1 MQKPFHSPPSPSQ
14 ELASMSQTRSVT
26 HYGLWSLVFG
36 LAVVLAWAI
45 WAPIDEGVPAQGLV
59 TLDTKRKTIQ
69 HLQGGIV
76 KEVLVREGDT
86 VKEGQVLMT
95 LEQAVVRAN
104 LESVRQHYQAL
115 RAAESRLLAE
125 QQGLPKINW
134 HPDLHSARSDALV
147 AQHQLIQEQLF
158 ASRRSS
164 LQASLAALAESLAGQ
179 EALQLGSQRMLNE
192 RRTQLR
198 LVQEELTNIQ
208 DLVKEGYMP
217 RNKELELNRNQAE
230 VSSVIAD
237 IESNSQRL
245 SRSTE
250 EVRQRMKV
258 TRLEY
263 QKEIE
268 NQLAEI
274 RREVQADAEKLTAV
288 TQDMERT
295 DIRSPAAGQV
305 VGLSVQTVGAVVGPG
320 QHLMDIVPERAPLMV
335 EARIPPHVIDRVKL
349 GLMTDIRF
357 SSFAHSP
364 QLVVEG
370 EMKSISGDLLT
381 DTESHQSYY
390 LARIDITDKGK
401 QALASRAIQP
411 GMTAEVVI
419 RTGERSMLTYLM
431 YPLVRRLA
439 QSMKEE

>member
-1 MQKPFHSPPSPSQ
+1 
-14 ELASMSQTRSVT
+14 MSQTRSVT
-26 HYGLWSLVFG
+26 HYGLWSLVVG
-36 LAVVLAWAI
+36 LAVILAWAI

-59 TLDTKRKTIQ
+59 TLDTKRKAIQ

-76 KEVLVREGDT
+76 KEVLVREGDA

-125 QQGLPKINW
+125 QQGLSKITW
-134 HPDLHSARSDALV
+134 HADLHSAHGDALV
-147 AQHQLIQEQLF
+147 AQHQMIQEQLF

-179 EALQLGSQRMLNE
+179 EALLLGSQRMLSE

-198 LVQEELTNIQ
+198 LVQEELSGIQ

-217 RNKELELNRNQAE
+217 RNKELELHRNQAE

-295 DIRSPAAGQV
+295 DIRSPASGQV
-305 VGLSVQTVGAVVGPG
+305 VGLSVQTIGAVVAPG

-335 EARIPPHVIDRVKL
+335 EARIPPHVIDRVKP

-370 EMKSISGDLLT
+370 QMMSVSGDLLT
-381 DTESHQSYY
+381 DIENHQSYY

>member
-1 MQKPFHSPPSPSQ
+1 
-14 ELASMSQTRSVT
+14 MSQTRSAT
-26 HYGLWSLVFG
+26 HYGLWSLIIG
-36 LAVVLAWAI
+36 LGFLLAWAAF
-45 WAPIDEGVPAQGLV
+45 APMDEGVPAQGLV
-59 TLDTKRKTIQ
+59 TLDTKRKAIQ

-76 KEVLVREGDT
+76 KEVMVREGEV
-86 VKEGQVLMT
+86 VKEGQILMV

-104 LESVRQHYQAL
+104 LESARQHYQAL

-125 QQGLPKINW
+125 QQNLSKIAW
-134 HPDLHSARSDALV
+134 HTDLQNTRADSLV
-147 AQHQLIQEQLF
+147 AQHQQIQEQLF
-158 ASRRSS
+158 KSRRLS
-164 LQASLAALAESLAGQ
+164 LQASLAALSESLAGQ
-179 EALQLGSQRMLNE
+179 EALQIGSQRMLVE
-192 RRTQLR
+192 RKTQQR
-198 LVQEELTNIQ
+198 LIQEELAGIQ

-217 RNKELELNRNQAE
+217 RSKELELNRNLAE

-237 IESNSQRL
+237 IESNNQRL
-245 SRSTE
+245 TRSIE

-258 TRLEY
+258 ARLEY

-295 DIRSPAAGQV
+295 EIRSPAAGQV
-305 VGLSVQTVGAVVGPG
+305 VGLTVQTVGAVIAPG
-320 QHLMDIVPERAPLMV
+320 QHVMDIVPEQAPLMV
-335 EARIPPHVIDRVKL
+335 EARVPPHVIDRVKP

-370 EMKSISGDLLT
+370 RMMSVSGDLLT
-381 DTESHQSYY
+381 DSENHQSYY
-390 LARIDITDKGK
+390 LARIDLTESGRRT
-401 QALASRAIQP
+401 LASRTIQP

>member
-1 MQKPFHSPPSPSQ
+1 
-14 ELASMSQTRSVT
+14 MSQTRSAT
-26 HYGLWSLVFG
+26 HYGLWSLIIG
-36 LAVVLAWAI
+36 LGFLLAWAAF
-45 WAPIDEGVPAQGLV
+45 APMDEGVPAQGLV
-59 TLDTKRKTIQ
+59 TLDTKRKAIQ

-76 KEVLVREGDT
+76 KEVMVREGEV
-86 VKEGQVLMT
+86 VKEGQTLMI

-104 LESVRQHYQAL
+104 LESARQHYQAL

-125 QQGLPKINW
+125 QQNLPKIAW
-134 HPDLHSARSDALV
+134 HGDLQNARADSLV
-147 AQHQLIQEQLF
+147 AQHQQIQEQLF
-158 ASRRSS
+158 KSRRSA
-164 LQASLAALAESLAGQ
+164 LQASLAALSESLAGQ
-179 EALQLGSQRMLNE
+179 EALQAGSQRMLTE
-192 RRTQLR
+192 RKTQQR
-198 LVQEELTNIQ
+198 LIQEELNGIQ

-217 RNKELELNRNQAE
+217 RSKELELNRNLAE

-237 IESNSQRL
+237 IESNNQRL
-245 SRSTE
+245 TRSIE

-295 DIRSPAAGQV
+295 EIRSPASGQV
-305 VGLSVQTVGAVVGPG
+305 VGLTVQTVGAVIAPG
-320 QHLMDIVPERAPLMV
+320 QHVMDIVPEQAPLMV
-335 EARIPPHVIDRVKL
+335 EARIPPHVIDRVKP

-370 EMKSISGDLLT
+370 RMMSVSGDLLT
-381 DTESHQSYY
+381 DSENHQSYY
-390 LARIDITDKGK
+390 LARIDLTEKGRR
-401 QALASRAIQP
+401 ALASRTIQP
-411 GMTAEVVI
+411 GMMAEVVI

>member
-1 MQKPFHSPPSPSQ
+1 
-14 ELASMSQTRSVT
+14 MSQTRSVT

>member
-1 MQKPFHSPPSPSQ
+1 
-14 ELASMSQTRSVT
+14 MSQTRSAT
-26 HYGLWSLVFG
+26 HYGLWSLIIG
-36 LAVVLAWAI
+36 LGFLLAWAAF
-45 WAPIDEGVPAQGLV
+45 APMDEGVPAQGLV
-59 TLDTKRKTIQ
+59 TLDTKRKAIQ

-76 KEVLVREGDT
+76 KEVMVREGEV
-86 VKEGQVLMT
+86 VKEGQTLMI

-125 QQGLPKINW
+125 QQNLSKIAW
-134 HPDLHSARSDALV
+134 HGDLQNARADSLV
-147 AQHQLIQEQLF
+147 AQHQQIQEQLF
-158 ASRRSS
+158 KSRRSA
-164 LQASLAALAESLAGQ
+164 LQASLAALSESLAGQ
-179 EALQLGSQRMLNE
+179 EALQVGSQRMLIE
-192 RRTQLR
+192 RKTQQR
-198 LVQEELTNIQ
+198 LIQEELSGIQ

-217 RNKELELNRNQAE
+217 RSKELELNRNLAE

-237 IESNSQRL
+237 IESNNQRL
-245 SRSTE
+245 TRSIE

-295 DIRSPAAGQV
+295 EIRSPASGQV
-305 VGLSVQTVGAVVGPG
+305 VGLTVQTVGAVIAPG
-320 QHLMDIVPERAPLMV
+320 QHVMDIVPEQAPLMV
-335 EARIPPHVIDRVKL
+335 EARIPPHVIDRVKP

-370 EMKSISGDLLT
+370 RMMSVSGDLLT
-381 DTESHQSYY
+381 DSENHQSYY
-390 LARIDITDKGK
+390 LARIDLTEKGRR
-401 QALASRAIQP
+401 ALASRTIQP
-411 GMTAEVVI
+411 GMMAEVVI

>member
-1 MQKPFHSPPSPSQ
+1 
-14 ELASMSQTRSVT
+14 MSQTRSAT
-26 HYGLWSLVFG
+26 HYGLWSLIIG
-36 LAVVLAWAI
+36 LGFLLAWAAF
-45 WAPIDEGVPAQGLV
+45 APMDEGVPAQGLV

-76 KEVLVREGDT
+76 KEVMVREGEV
-86 VKEGQVLMT
+86 VKEGQTLMI

-125 QQGLPKINW
+125 QQNLPKIAW
-134 HPDLHSARSDALV
+134 HSDLQNTRADSLV
-147 AQHQLIQEQLF
+147 AQHQQIQEQLF
-158 ASRRSS
+158 KSRRSA
-164 LQASLAALAESLAGQ
+164 LQASLAALSESLAGQ
-179 EALQLGSQRMLNE
+179 EALQIGSQRMLIE
-192 RRTQLR
+192 RKTQQR
-198 LVQEELTNIQ
+198 LIQEELSGIQ

-217 RNKELELNRNQAE
+217 RSKELELNRNLAE

-237 IESNSQRL
+237 IESNNQRL
-245 SRSTE
+245 TRSIE

-295 DIRSPAAGQV
+295 EIRSPASGQV
-305 VGLSVQTVGAVVGPG
+305 VGLTVQTVGAVIAPG
-320 QHLMDIVPERAPLMV
+320 QHVMDIVPEQAPLMV
-335 EARIPPHVIDRVKL
+335 EARIPPHVIDRVKP

-370 EMKSISGDLLT
+370 RMMSVSGDLLT
-381 DTESHQSYY
+381 DSENHQSYY
-390 LARIDITDKGK
+390 LARIDLTEKGRR
-401 QALASRAIQP
+401 ALASRTIQP
-411 GMTAEVVI
+411 GMMAEVVI

>member
-1 MQKPFHSPPSPSQ
+1 LS
-14 ELASMSQTRSVT
+14 
-26 HYGLWSLVFG
+26 G
-36 LAVVLAWAI
+36 
-45 WAPIDEGVPAQGLV
+45 
-59 TLDTKRKTIQ
+59 
-69 HLQGGIV
+69 
-76 KEVLVREGDT
+76 
-86 VKEGQVLMT
+86 
-95 LEQAVVRAN
+95 
-104 LESVRQHYQAL
+104 
-115 RAAESRLLAE
+115 
-125 QQGLPKINW
+125 
-134 HPDLHSARSDALV
+134 
-147 AQHQLIQEQLF
+147 
-158 ASRRSS
+158 
-164 LQASLAALAESLAGQ
+164 
-179 EALQLGSQRMLNE
+179 
-192 RRTQLR
+192 
-198 LVQEELTNIQ
+198 IQ

-335 EARIPPHVIDRVKL
+335 EARIPPHVIDRVKP

>member
-1 MQKPFHSPPSPSQ
+1 
-14 ELASMSQTRSVT
+14 MSQTRSAT
-26 HYGLWSLVFG
+26 HYGLWSLIIG
-36 LAVVLAWAI
+36 LGFLLAWAAF
-45 WAPIDEGVPAQGLV
+45 APMDEGVPAQGLV
-59 TLDTKRKTIQ
+59 TLDTKRKAIQ

-76 KEVLVREGDT
+76 KEVMVREGEV
-86 VKEGQVLMT
+86 VKEGQILMV

-104 LESVRQHYQAL
+104 LESARQHYQAL

-125 QQGLPKINW
+125 QQNLSKIAW
-134 HPDLHSARSDALV
+134 HTDLQNTRADSLV
-147 AQHQLIQEQLF
+147 AQHQQIQEQLF
-158 ASRRSS
+158 KSRRLS
-164 LQASLAALAESLAGQ
+164 LQASLAALSESLAGQ
-179 EALQLGSQRMLNE
+179 EALQIGSQRMLVE
-192 RRTQLR
+192 RKTQQR
-198 LVQEELTNIQ
+198 LIQEELAGIQ

-217 RNKELELNRNQAE
+217 RSKELELNRNLAE

-237 IESNSQRL
+237 IESNNQRL
-245 SRSTE
+245 TRSIE

-295 DIRSPAAGQV
+295 EIRSPAAGQV
-305 VGLSVQTVGAVVGPG
+305 VGLTVQTVGAVIAPG
-320 QHLMDIVPERAPLMV
+320 QHVMDIVPEQAPLMV
-335 EARIPPHVIDRVKL
+335 EARVPPHVIDRVKP

-370 EMKSISGDLLT
+370 RMMSVSGDLLT
-381 DTESHQSYY
+381 DSENHQSYY
-390 LARIDITDKGK
+390 LARIDLTENGRRT
-401 QALASRAIQP
+401 LASRTIQP